1 MADFFEKG
9 QAGHVHSRNSSADLS
24 KIFRNEIGMLFG
36 GQGGPAP
43 WVDPLRVLL
52 VTGHQ
57 NCLAVAYKHFVAV
70 YKLRESS
77 GFQLAFS
84 TPYLEQVFM
93 NMNQLQ

>member
-1 MADFFEKG
+1 M
-9 QAGHVHSRNSSADLS
+9 HSRNSSADLS
-24 KIFRNEIGMLFG
+24 KVFRNELGMLFG

-52 VTGHQ
+52 VTGTCIQYLYGYGGLLFFVGHQ

-84 TPYLEQVFM
+84 TPYLEQV
-93 NMNQLQ
+93 L